1 MFVLQNLNLKIYFY
15 CILGIELFPT
25 RLRGTAMA
33 ITLGKFSDSGTR
45 VGRIAIIFTFSS
57 ISNLTIVQNVRIV
70 RILFVFFT
78 DCTDCTE
85 CMDNV

>member
-45 VGRIAIIFTFSS
+45 VGRLATIFIRVT
-57 ISNLTIVQNVRIV
+57 
-70 RILFVFFT
+70 
-78 DCTDCTE
+78 
-85 CMDNV
+85 